1 LSRGPKPTNL
11 IRFWG
16 GMALISPLFC
26 ALGTAKSPFLHLKI
40 PISPGFW
47 CYIFFYWLK
56 INVLKSETKKSVS
69 LSQIE
74 ARPALF
80 VVCDCKRPKR

>member
-1 LSRGPKPTNL
+1 MGLKPTNL

-16 GMALISPLFC
+16 GMALIPPLFY
-26 ALGTAKSPFLHLKI
+26 ALGTAKSPFLLLKI
-40 PISPGFW
+40 PISPVFW
-47 CYIFFYWLK
+47 CNIFLYRLK
-56 INVLKSETKKSVS
+56 VSLLIFETKKSVS

-74 ARPALF
+74 ARPALY

>member
-1 LSRGPKPTNL
+1 MGLKPTNL

-16 GMALISPLFC
+16 GMALIPPLFC
-26 ALGTAKSPFLHLKI
+26 ALETAKSPFLLLKI

-47 CYIFFYWLK
+47 CYIPFCWLK

-74 ARPALF
+74 ARPALY